1 MRSLRKNITR
11 PFLILLAYAVGILY
25 SFPLIY
31 MVLTSFKKESEVTP
45 PSFIFTPTLENYRT
59 VLTPEFQS
67 FIWNSVTVTV
77 FTILIS
83 VVLGLMAAYTIVFSR
98 MQPQK
103 QNNLFFWFV
112 TTNLLP
118 PVGVVV
124 PIYLILKNL
133 QMLDSKL
140 TLILLYSGGNIPLVV
155 WMVYSFLK
163 EIPKEILEAA
173 SIDGSSRTTAFF
185 KVILPLIKSGVAS
198 SALLVFVFTWNEFF
212 FAVSF
217 TSVQSSTI
225 PVYMASF
232 MTQQGLFWA
241 KMSAISTIAVLP
253 PIILGWLSQKA
264 FVRGMTMGAV
274 KG

>member
-1 MRSLRKNITR
+1 MKKKIIR
-11 PFLILLAYAVGILY
+11 PVLILLAYAVGIFY

-31 MVLTSFKKESEVTP
+31 MALTSFKRETEVTP

-59 VLTPEFQS
+59 VLTPAFKG
-67 FIWNSVTVTV
+67 FIWNSITV
-77 FTILIS
+77 S
-83 VVLGLMAAYTIVFSR
+83 VVTIIISLVFGLMAAYTIVFSR
-98 MQPQK
+98 MTTK
-103 QNNLFFWFV
+103 KANNLFFWFV

-118 PVGVVV
+118 PVGVVI

-133 QMLDSKL
+133 HMLDHKL
-140 TLILLYSGGNIPLVV
+140 TLVFLYAGANIPLVV

-173 SIDGSSRTTAFF
+173 YIDGSSRTNAFF
-185 KVILPLIKSGVAS
+185 KVILPLIKTGVAS

-217 TSVQSSTI
+217 TSVESPTV

-253 PIILGWLSQKA
+253 PIVLGWLSQKT